1 MSMWLE
7 ENLLWM
13 TGILDLLVYNS
24 FNLMHD
30 L

>member
-1 MSMWLE
+1 MPMWLE